1 MAKLEEFEIFKN
13 LPQQEID
20 KLQEIVKIKHFSQK
34 EIIAY
39 EGDISKEVLLLLKGE
54 VKLYKVNRFGGEI
67 FLCQLREGLLNT
79 PKEKEQFIFA
89 NLECKKDSK
98 VAFFSKDLLFS
109 LFLKSPSLMHFFF
122 IQLQEKLQFFEDV
135 IRRELVFDST
145 AKIAYFLVHDLEDFN
160 HNKKQDIAAFLNIQP
175 ETLSRIL
182 KKLSRDGMILQDKE
196 GRVQIQ
202 DLQALKQIYKKEE
215 HI

>member
-1 MAKLEEFEIFKN
+1 MEQLKDFDIFKN

-20 KLQEIVKIKHFSQK
+20 KLQEIVKIKQFNQK

-39 EGDISKEVLLLLKGE
+39 EGDFSSEILLLLVGE

-67 FLCQLREGLLNT
+67 FLCQLREGLLNA
-79 PKEKEQFIFA
+79 PREKEQFIFA

-98 VAFFSKDLLFS
+98 VAFFAKDLLFS
-109 LFLKSPSLMHFFF
+109 LFEASPKLMQFFF

-135 IRRELVFDST
+135 IKRELVFDST

-160 HNKKQDIAAFLNIQP
+160 HSKKQDIAAFLNIQP

-202 DLQALKQIYKKEE
+202 DLQSLKQIYKKEE
-215 HI
+215 I